1 MHSIVQELSYRLDD
15 PSDGT
20 INVSLVINLVDP
32 TFCLP
37 VRLYIIRVV
46 RLAVEEPIATLGDP
60 IGTKSLVCSAIGYNA
75 MAGGSLRI
83 IRDDE
88 LYFSAIDIPCLI
100 QVGFEVAL

>member
-60 IGTKSLVCSAIGYNA
+60 VGTKSLVEGSKNCALCDCCRATYIMVSMLRHRIQCD
-75 MAGGSLRI
+75 GGR
-83 IRDDE
+83 
-88 LYFSAIDIPCLI
+88 
-100 QVGFEVAL
+100 